1 MSETEIEV
9 LVRVDGELLPL
20 GVEPLADGVPECWVR
35 ALVAA
40 LRAVADH
47 VTAWALWDDEG
58 EGAA

>member
-40 LRAVADH
+40 LRAVA
-47 VTAWALWDDEG
+47 TRLEMRKLMAETLE
-58 EGAA
+58 EL